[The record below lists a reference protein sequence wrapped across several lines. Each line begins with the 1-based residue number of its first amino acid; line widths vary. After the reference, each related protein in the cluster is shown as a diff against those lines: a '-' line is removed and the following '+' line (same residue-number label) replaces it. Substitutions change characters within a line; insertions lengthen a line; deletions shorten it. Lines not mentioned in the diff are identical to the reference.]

1 MAYTRDINYSP
12 QQSHFAYVTENSG
25 PKTTEHTMP
34 SQDNVIKKL
43 TRFYLFYGPNSYR
56 VDDKLSSL
64 IKAVISPG
72 SEAFDLDRFS
82 GKSSDISNVINAVS
96 TPPIISP
103 LRVIVFTDV
112 EHLSAGAQTRL
123 DSFLPKIP
131 EYSVLAMTAVKL
143 DKRSKLFKKLAE
155 AIGHTHLYDLYK
167 PDEAMA
173 LVIKFAGDRGKKI
186 AIAAAGALVDLF
198 GTDPYRL
205 QNEVEKLALF
215 VGDKPEISSSDLAFA
230 SGFTRVETAYDLP
243 RLIMAGKPD
252 EALELVR
259 NAIAS
264 GIAEMQMLYILK
276 NHVMG
281 LNAARKAGNIKNLMG
296 MIRMP
301 MEPARQLL
309 AVSAKL
315 SQDSINK
322 GLTAIFRAEYSLK
335 SARFP
340 SEAVM
345 ELLVVTLYLVLRG
358 NIPKDKMYLL

>member
-1 MAYTRDINYSP
+1 
-12 QQSHFAYVTENSG
+12 
-25 PKTTEHTMP
+25 
-34 SQDNVIKKL
+34 
-43 TRFYLFYGPNSYR
+43 
-56 VDDKLSSL
+56 
-64 IKAVISPG
+64 
-72 SEAFDLDRFS
+72 
-82 GKSSDISNVINAVS
+82 
-96 TPPIISP
+96 
-103 LRVIVFTDV
+103 
-112 EHLSAGAQTRL
+112 
-123 DSFLPKIP
+123 
-131 EYSVLAMTAVKL
+131 
-143 DKRSKLFKKLAE
+143 
-155 AIGHTHLYDLYK
+155 
-167 PDEAMA
+167 MA

-340 SEAVM
+340 SEVVV
-345 ELLVVTLYLVLRG
+345 ELLISALSLTFKG
-358 NIPKDKMYLL
+358 NIPKDRLYSL